1 MANFWNYAKEHGIG
15 LFEAGKGSRK
25 RKPSKSEK
33 KVFKMIKKEK
43 SEIKKR
49 LLKCLEL
56 TQNDDQKKT
65 LLSLYEFSTKRLLTY
80 KQKRLLY
87 RFEFILGLRQ
97 SPQSQVSLQPVS
109 HLSSNE
115 LSPTKTESQ
124 VVVDREKVIQA
135 ELQKKVVRIK
145 KQFLYVD

>member
-15 LFEAGKGSRK
+15 LFEAGKASRK

-43 SEIKKR
+43 SELKKR

-65 LLSLYEFSTKRLLTY
+65 LLSLYEFNIKRLLTY
-80 KQKRLLY
+80 KQKQLLY

-109 HLSSNE
+109 DSSGGGPLKGPLSRAIE
-115 LSPTKTESQ
+115 
-124 VVVDREKVIQA
+124 
-135 ELQKKVVRIK
+135 
-145 KQFLYVD
+145 